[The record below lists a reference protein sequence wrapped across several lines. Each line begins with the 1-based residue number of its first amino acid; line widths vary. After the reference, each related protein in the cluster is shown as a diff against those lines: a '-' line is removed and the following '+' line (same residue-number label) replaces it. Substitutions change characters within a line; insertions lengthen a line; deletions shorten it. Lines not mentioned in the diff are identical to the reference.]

1 MLNGR
6 LGSVAIRLA
15 DTSREVQRMAI
26 TGTHA
31 AADTTK
37 GIVLMIVGVL
47 TVQLVD
53 GLAKHLSATY
63 SPLFISSA
71 RYAMASLIVLPIAFA
86 MHGRKIFPTEQI
98 GANVL
103 RTVFIIGAMTFY
115 FLAIARIP
123 LATAIS
129 AYFVAPII
137 AVILSMLILKERM
150 TVRKSIA
157 LVLGF
162 AGSMVILQPGGTIEP
177 GILLA
182 LGSGVFFACY
192 MIASRRAAQGSEVI
206 KMLAFQCV
214 VGTLLLVPQGIVF
227 WQTPALADLPL
238 FFLIGVLSTV
248 SHMLTIYAFRL
259 ADASTLAPLI
269 YVEMLGA
276 ALIGYLFFGDIPGL
290 TTIFGAVLIV
300 IGGLALLQRRRAPI
314 VPAV

>member
-1 MLNGR
+1 
-6 LGSVAIRLA
+6 
-15 DTSREVQRMAI
+15 MAMPV
-26 TGTHA
+26 TATHSA
-31 AADTTK
+31 SETTR
-37 GIVLMIVGVL
+37 GIVLMIAGLL

-53 GLAKHLSATY
+53 GMAKHLSATY

-86 MHGRKIFPTEQI
+86 MYGRKIFPTEQI
-98 GANVL
+98 GANLL
-103 RTVFIIGAMTFY
+103 RTVFIIGAMTCY

-129 AYFVAPII
+129 AYFVAPIV

-150 TVRKSIA
+150 TTQKAIA

-162 AGSMVILQPGGTIEP
+162 LGSMIILQPGGAIEP

-192 MIASRRAAQGSEVI
+192 MIASRRAAQGSEVV

-214 VGTLLLVPQGIVF
+214 VGSLLLVPQGIAF
-227 WQTPALADLPL
+227 WQTPALSDLPL
-238 FFLIGVLSTV
+238 FFLIGLLSTV

-269 YVEMLGA
+269 YVELLGA
-276 ALIGYLFFGDIPGL
+276 AVVGYLFFGDIPGL
-290 TTIFGAVLIV
+290 TTIFGAALIV
-300 IGGLALLQRRRAPI
+300 IGGLALLRRRRAPI
-314 VPAV
+314 QPAA